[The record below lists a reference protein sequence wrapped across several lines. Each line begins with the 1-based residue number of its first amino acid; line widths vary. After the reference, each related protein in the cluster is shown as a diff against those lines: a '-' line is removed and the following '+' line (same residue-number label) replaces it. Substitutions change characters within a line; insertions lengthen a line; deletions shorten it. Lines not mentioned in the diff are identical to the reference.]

1 MCVCEF
7 DVIKNTILLSI
18 PLARRP
24 NTISEDQAN
33 LDIPSTHL
41 SPPDVTWRSFFLLL
55 LLADDACCLCRS
67 PFVSFA
73 TCGIPLYTTNTA
85 RVWDLGGQGGMPPSV
100 RHRLERGSIKEL
112 ASETTHMPHH
122 HARRRSKTSALEQSI
137 CQISY

>member
-41 SPPDVTWRSFFLLL
+41 SPPDVTWRLFFLLL
-55 LLADDACCLCRS
+55 LLADDACGLCRL

-73 TCGIPLYTTNTA
+73 TCGIPFIHHKH
-85 RVWDLGGQGGMPPSV
+85 REGLGPRGTGGYATF
-100 RHRLERGSIKEL
+100 R
-112 ASETTHMPHH
+112 
-122 HARRRSKTSALEQSI
+122 KT
-137 CQISY
+137 